1 MFITDDLRD
10 EYTHKTFARARVSHH
25 PSRHDRSS
33 IIPRASSPP
42 PSLTRARAEDSPPPP
57 ARESTSPVFVVFA
70 PPKTWPRFDSHTVQ
84 PECARFPCA
93 RASSSSSSTSTD
105 TFVSDTKIAR
115 HLVRDRRLTARAS
128 SASSSSSSSSSRART
143 AWLFFL
149 PSRSFRSRV
158 LLAVASLVARRF
170 SARACVASS
179 SRARSSRSRSMPFH
193 CYPRER
199 RASRVARQRRDE
211 SRARTDREA
220 NDAIEGVG

>member
-42 PSLTRARAEDSPPPP
+42 PSLTRARAEDSTPPP

-115 HLVRDRRLTARAS
+115 HLVRDRRLTARA
-128 SASSSSSSSSSRART
+128 RVE
-143 AWLFFL
+143 
-149 PSRSFRSRV
+149 RV
-158 LLAVASLVARRF
+158 LLLLLLVIARAHRMVVFSPLSFVPFPRPSRGRVARRSSLLRARVCRFEF
-170 SARACVASS
+170 SRAVVSVAIHAIPLLPTRASS
-179 SRARSSRSRSMPFH
+179 V
-193 CYPRER
+193 ER
-199 RASRVARQRRDE
+199 RATTSRRVAREDRSRGERRD
-211 SRARTDREA
+211 
-220 NDAIEGVG
+220 

>member
-42 PSLTRARAEDSPPPP
+42 PSLTRARAEDSTPPP

-115 HLVRDRRLTARAS
+115 HLVRDRRLTARA
-128 SASSSSSSSSSRART
+128 RVE
-143 AWLFFL
+143 
-149 PSRSFRSRV
+149 RV
-158 LLAVASLVARRF
+158 LLLLLLVIARAHRMVVFPLSFVPFPRPLAVASLVARRF
-170 SARACVASS
+170 SARVC
-179 SRARSSRSRSMPFH
+179 RFEFARGRLGRDP
-193 CYPRER
+193 CYPIVTHASVER
-199 RASRVARQRRDE
+199 RASSDDAE
-211 SRARTDREA
+211 TSRGEDRREA
-220 NDAIEGVG
+220 NDATEGLG